1 MSNSFASVSN
11 RPHATPLKLT
21 ELDFSLSARGA
32 QVRDQLAAFLDECV
46 MPQEQALS
54 AQMDALNGPEP
65 FAPLMLELRAEARQ
79 RGLWNL
85 FLADPVHGAGL
96 SNVDYGHVC
105 ELIGRSPWAPM
116 VFNCNY
122 PDSGNME
129 LLLDHATAKQRTE
142 LLDPLFAGDIR
153 SCFAMTEPEVASS
166 DPTGIRTTARLDGDE
181 WVIDGHKWFISFA
194 IGAKF
199 CLTIVGTDPDNE
211 AHQRFSLIAVPMDAK
226 GLEVVRRVPIFG
238 HAGGPGHAEL
248 RFSNV
253 RVPADALIAK
263 RGMGFQLAQDRLG
276 PGRIHHAMRALGMA
290 ERALELGCERALSR
304 KLKDGVL
311 ADTQMIRDFIAISR
325 MELDAARLLV
335 LRAARTID
343 LYGKHKSYRDI
354 SIAKV
359 FIAQRA
365 QEIIDRSIQIH
376 GAKGISDDTPLAEL
390 YVNIRGLLRIGDGPD
405 EVHKL
410 TIAKQELK
418 RFTHPASKV

>member
-1 MSNSFASVSN
+1 
-11 RPHATPLKLT
+11 
-21 ELDFSLSARGA
+21 
-32 QVRDQLAAFLDECV
+32 
-46 MPQEQALS
+46 
-54 AQMDALNGPEP
+54 
-65 FAPLMLELRAEARQ
+65 ML
-79 RGLWNL
+79 
-85 FLADPVHGAGL
+85 
-96 SNVDYGHVC
+96 
-105 ELIGRSPWAPM
+105 
-116 VFNCNY
+116 
-122 PDSGNME
+122 
-129 LLLDHATAKQRTE
+129 
-142 LLDPLFAGDIR
+142 
-153 SCFAMTEPEVASS
+153 
-166 DPTGIRTTARLDGDE
+166 
-181 WVIDGHKWFISFA
+181 
-194 IGAKF
+194 
-199 CLTIVGTDPDNE
+199 
-211 AHQRFSLIAVPMDAK
+211 
-226 GLEVVRRVPIFG
+226 
-238 HAGGPGHAEL
+238 
-248 RFSNV
+248 
-253 RVPADALIAK
+253 ADALIAK

-390 YVNIRGLLRIGDGPD
+390 FVNIRGLLRIGDGPD